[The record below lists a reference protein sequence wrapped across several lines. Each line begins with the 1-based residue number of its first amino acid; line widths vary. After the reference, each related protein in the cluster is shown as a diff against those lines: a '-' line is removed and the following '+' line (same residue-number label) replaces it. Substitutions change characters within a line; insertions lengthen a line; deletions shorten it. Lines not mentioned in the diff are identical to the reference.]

1 MYSCLF
7 PSGPICYVC
16 LSHNGSFSNEANLG
30 KLRNQVGVNYL
41 SLVPIQSISLASSD
55 SWEVSLL
62 SPLVSTVDDQ
72 SFVTLSKIMLFVI
85 FFVEL

>member
-7 PSGPICYVC
+7 PSGHICYVC
-16 LSHNGSFSNEANLG
+16 VSQGSFSSEANLG
-30 KLRNQVGVNYL
+30 KLRNQMGVNCL
-41 SLVPIQSISLASSD
+41 SLVPIRSISLASSD
-55 SWEVSLL
+55 PWEVSLL

-72 SFVTLSKIMLFVI
+72 NFVTLSKILLFVI